1 MADYNRP
8 GRSEQST
15 PVHWDGLRHGV
26 PGFDR
31 VAWAAK
37 RPTCPGSCHS
47 KVGAEQ
53 ETLPRACL
61 VNLLTYYSFMVR
73 SAAQVVRMMPDG
85 EESDLRRFE
94 EEDISESVGLEVL
107 ERYPD
112 KRMALLHNRRL
123 PISILRI
130 LAADADFR
138 VRRAVAQHPGLDA
151 QLIEVL
157 SIDDYPGV
165 RLMLLFNPVVDSK
178 TLLLMVRADPWSD
191 LRRIGMKRLTTHV

>member
-1 MADYNRP
+1 
-8 GRSEQST
+8 
-15 PVHWDGLRHGV
+15 
-26 PGFDR
+26 
-31 VAWAAK
+31 
-37 RPTCPGSCHS
+37 
-47 KVGAEQ
+47 
-53 ETLPRACL
+53 
-61 VNLLTYYSFMVR
+61 
-73 SAAQVVRMMPDG
+73 MMPDG